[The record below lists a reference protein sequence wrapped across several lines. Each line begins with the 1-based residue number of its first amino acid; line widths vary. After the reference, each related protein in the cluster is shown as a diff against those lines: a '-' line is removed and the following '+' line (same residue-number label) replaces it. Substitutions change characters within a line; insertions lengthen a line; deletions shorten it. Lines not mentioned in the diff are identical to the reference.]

1 MFIKSENPSEKK
13 IEMHVQFEK
22 CNFKIENTKIRIGK
36 SEKNSIFNKFENFNF
51 NFLNLFRLHSTDLSI
66 PDLNPMKTSV
76 KGTV

>member
-36 SEKNSIFNKFENFNF
+36 SEKIRFLISLRILILIFKIYLGFT
-51 NFLNLFRLHSTDLSI
+51 LQ
-66 PDLNPMKTSV
+66 TSV
-76 KGTV
+76 SLTLKGTV

>member
-36 SEKNSIFNKFENFNF
+36 SEKIRFLISLRILVLIF
-51 NFLNLFRLHSTDLSI
+51 
-66 PDLNPMKTSV
+66 
-76 KGTV
+76 